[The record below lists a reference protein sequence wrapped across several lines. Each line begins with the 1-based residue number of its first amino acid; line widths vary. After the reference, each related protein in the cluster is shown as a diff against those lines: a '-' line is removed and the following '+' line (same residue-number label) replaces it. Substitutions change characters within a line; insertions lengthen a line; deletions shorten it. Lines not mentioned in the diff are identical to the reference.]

1 MKSEKGQ
8 SLVETALVIPILI
21 ILLFGITDF
30 GRVFHTYLTL
40 DHAGREGARWAS
52 IGKSTGEV
60 KARVLSSAGGL
71 DTSKLGVT
79 VASSGNSGDDATI
92 TLTYPFEFLTPIVG
106 QSLKKIN
113 VKNTTVM
120 RVE

>member
-1 MKSEKGQ
+1 MKSERGQ

-40 DHAGREGARWAS
+40 DHAGREGARAAS
-52 IGKSTGEV
+52 IGKSDSEV
-60 KARVLSSAGGL
+60 RSKIASGTSSLKG
-71 DTSKLGVT
+71 SVNIEFS
-79 VASSGNSGDDATI
+79 SSGNSGDDATI
-92 TLTYPFEFLTPIVG
+92 TLTYPFEFLTPIISG
-106 QSLKKIN
+106 LDGFE